1 MKRLLILVLLS
12 SLLLSAASCNLTG
25 TDSETTAES
34 AESTETVSPETT
46 SPVTDAETTGA
57 ETGDETTAADET
69 TGADSTI
76 IDPIPEQPMDL
87 LNTDL
92 TPYITLGAY
101 KNVAVSAK
109 EIGYRITLHNSMLAN
124 EAYYTKVT
132 EGDRTVKEG
141 DIINVDY
148 KGFLDGVA
156 FEGGE
161 AADQVIT
168 VYEDGSYIPGFAGG
182 FVGVKVGGSSS
193 FLVTFPEDY
202 HEASLAGKEV
212 TFEFTVN
219 YICEF
224 AELTDEIANALSSG
238 GYPTAEAYE
247 TYQRNLLVQS
257 ALWGAI
263 VDGATIVAYPEEQV
277 LYYYGQLRD
286 YYAYYAQYYGMTY
299 EAFLT
304 YLGTTDAEVYESAKV
319 YVNEDLVY
327 YAILQAESITLTDDD
342 LGRLENYIRLY
353 KEQYGYTDEQIEAN
367 MESIKENMLYD
378 KVQELLI
385 EWADI
390 RWE

>member
-76 IDPIPEQPMDL
+76 TDPIPEQPMDL

-182 FVGVKVGGSSS
+182 FVGVKVG
-193 FLVTFPEDY
+193 
-202 HEASLAGKEV
+202 
-212 TFEFTVN
+212 
-219 YICEF
+219 
-224 AELTDEIANALSSG
+224 
-238 GYPTAEAYE
+238 
-247 TYQRNLLVQS
+247 
-257 ALWGAI
+257 
-263 VDGATIVAYPEEQV
+263 EQV
-277 LYYYGQLRD
+277 CCEYTQVCPLTQLL
-286 YYAYYAQYYGMTY
+286 ASGC
-299 EAFLT
+299 E
-304 YLGTTDAEVYESAKV
+304 
-319 YVNEDLVY
+319 
-327 YAILQAESITLTDDD
+327 ILRAVAAGS
-342 LGRLENYIRLY
+342 
-353 KEQYGYTDEQIEAN
+353 
-367 MESIKENMLYD
+367 
-378 KVQELLI
+378 
-385 EWADI
+385 
-390 RWE
+390 

>member
-1 MKRLLILVLLS
+1 MKRFLMLLLLAA
-12 SLLLSAASCNLTG
+12 LLLSAVSCNLTG
-25 TDSETTAES
+25 TGNGTTAES
-34 AESTETVSPETT
+34 TKAERPDETT
-46 SPVTDAETTGA
+46 APVTDAETTGA
-57 ETGDETTAADET
+57 ESGEETTADGET
-69 TGADSTI
+69 TGTGSTI
-76 IDPIPEQPMDL
+76 TDPIPKQPMDL

-92 TPYITLGAY
+92 SPYIALGAY
-101 KNVAVSAK
+101 KNVEISAK
-109 EIGYRITLHNSMLAN
+109 EIGYQITLHKSMLAN
-124 EAYYTKVT
+124 EAYYTKVK

-156 FEGGE
+156 FSGGE
-161 AADQVIT
+161 ATDQVIT
-168 VYEDGSYIPGFAGG
+168 VYEDGTYIPGFACG
-182 FVGVKVGGSSS
+182 FIGVKAGGSSS
-193 FLVTFPEDY
+193 FRVTFPADY
-202 HEASLAGKEV
+202 GEASLAGKEV

-224 AELTDEIANALSSG
+224 SELTDEMASALSSG

-257 ALWGAI
+257 VLWGSI
-263 VDGATIVAYPEEQV
+263 VEGAEILAYPKEQV

-304 YLGTTDAEVYESAKV
+304 YIGTTDAAVYESAKE
-319 YVNEDLVY
+319 YVDEDLVY
-327 YAILQAESITLTDDD
+327 YAILQAENITLTDAD
-342 LGRLENYIRLY
+342 LERLDSYIQRY
-353 KEQYGYTDEQIEAN
+353 KEEYGYTDEQVEAN
-367 MESIKENMLYD
+367 LESIKSNMLYD

-385 EWADI
+385 SWADI